1 MHTAYPLS
9 VSPALSR
16 LTVPSRVCVLTKHVW
31 STRKPPALLGI
42 RAEFQEALDCFQTFF
57 CNKDRHKCLAWQ
69 YQLFDGEVCFNL
81 AKRVPLTVRT
91 ILSVRPCSLRSPP
104 SPLPAHLLFCPSFH
118 SFSRY
123 IHRYLFY
130 STSIHILFSL
140 FIYQHSF
147 LILSHSI
154 HIHFPMFS
162 RFIHVSFRSLLPS
175 LTRSFIPVSL
185 RHAHTLAADTRHPH
199 HAATL
204 SQRKRH
210 A

>member
-104 SPLPAHLLFCPSFH
+104 SPLPAHLLFCPSSH
-118 SFSRY
+118 SFPRY

-130 STSIHILFSL
+130 STHIPFLFSL
-140 FIYQHSF
+140 
-147 LILSHSI
+147 SI
-154 HIHFPMFS
+154 
-162 RFIHVSFRSLLPS
+162 
-175 LTRSFIPVSL
+175 
-185 RHAHTLAADTRHPH
+185 
-199 HAATL
+199 
-204 SQRKRH
+204 
-210 A
+210 